1 MDILAV
7 QCINKQVQISF
18 LKSTLLLRA
27 ITMALIVNSC
37 SDSSRTYTYLS
48 PRPSA
53 SQTSGDYSC
62 TPPRSSLF
70 ASQRRSPSVRTPV
83 PTPTSPLTLPAPSV
97 DDIVTRI
104 LEHSIGEESQRMRIP
119 GVDEAMYN
127 QIKSRTDARSERLR
141 YYYDCNAC
149 SIVIDTLASD
159 IHESIQ
165 EYLTESLKFSLR
177 RWVTGII
184 ANANVTIMGA
194 VDRDLVSSDGTK
206 LKGKTPDQGFQVKIP
221 GVEVRDY
228 PNIAVEVGYSES
240 HPDLVDDARHWL
252 TQTHDEPVLAVLIF
266 CFKKPSQDSD
276 FADFKKWKAFIE
288 VYER

>member
-1 MDILAV
+1 
-7 QCINKQVQISF
+7 
-18 LKSTLLLRA
+18 
-27 ITMALIVNSC
+27 MALIIDGC

-48 PRPSA
+48 PRSSA
-53 SQTSGDYSC
+53 SLTSDNYSG
-62 TPPRSSLF
+62 TPPRSFSST
-70 ASQRRSPSVRTPV
+70 SQRRSPSVRIPV
-83 PTPTSPLTLPAPSV
+83 PTPTPPLTPPASNE

-104 LEHSIGEESQRMRIP
+104 LEYSVGDESQHMHIP
-119 GVDEAMYN
+119 GVDEAMYD
-127 QIKSRTDARSERLR
+127 QIKSHTDARSEHLQ

-159 IHESIQ
+159 MHESIQ
-165 EYLTESLKFSLR
+165 EYLMESLKFSLR
-177 RWVTGII
+177 RWVTSIV
-184 ANANVTIMGA
+184 ANVNVTIMGA

-266 CFKKPSQDSD
+266 CFKKPLQDSD